1 MRLSCRICRRRSS
14 SRYRASGGIA
24 PAIQLRTRQMH
35 VSSGKPCG
43 TGSHGSRTRRT
54 AMAVITATNPSTV
67 RAPTGYTHSM
77 MIVGEQRRLIMSGQV
92 GMALDGTVPATGEG
106 QIAQAFANL
115 RALLEA
121 NGMAVTNLVK

>member
-1 MRLSCRICRRRSS
+1 
-14 SRYRASGGIA
+14 
-24 PAIQLRTRQMH
+24 
-35 VSSGKPCG
+35 
-43 TGSHGSRTRRT
+43 
-54 AMAVITATNPSTV
+54 MAVITATNPSTV

-121 NGMAVTNLVK
+121 NDMAITNLVKTTVFLTDRSLLASFRAARDAVYGGHVPCSTLLFVAGLADPRFVVEIEAEAVA